1 MDSAPQNRG
10 PFIEEM
16 TSFLNTFKA
25 IPSPMMIMG
34 YGGQMRSVACEA
46 LWKLANKIP
55 IDINECSAMFHT
67 DWTPMTA
74 ATSHVQNRYFSSATP
89 DASTR
94 ATNATD
100 TTTRANATVRA
111 RKRILRSDD
120 EDSVEEEVVAV
131 SASFED
137 ADDDEMPPYAP
148 VRGERMGS
156 NGDVLEAMGSTS
168 RATRLRKRAVRS
180 TPYQRVQTLLRQ
192 RAPAPATRTR
202 GRPAMG
208 DYEALSSVR
217 RKPRASFCMCA
228 RFARAL
234 AAVLCMR

>member
-1 MDSAPQNRG
+1 
-10 PFIEEM
+10 
-16 TSFLNTFKA
+16 
-25 IPSPMMIMG
+25 MMIMG
-34 YGGQMRSVACEA
+34 YGGQMRSVASEA

-67 DWTPMTA
+67 DWTPMIA

-94 ATNATD
+94 ATNATH

-156 NGDVLEAMGSTS
+156 NGDVLETMESTS

-180 TPYQRVQTLLRQ
+180 TPYQRVQALLRQ

-217 RKPRASFCMCA
+217 RKPRASNCMCA